1 MTMGFDHLLQQ
12 CTGTRSHLLMSNG
25 NQMGMVIPLDICSIS
40 S

>member
-1 MTMGFDHLLQQ
+1 MGFDHLLQQ
-12 CTGTRSHLLMSNG
+12 CTGTRAHLLMSNG